1 MSLVLDAVLTAALA
15 RELASRLRNGR
26 LRALRL
32 DPSRRALALLFH
44 HGTLRVSLDPAAAGV
59 AWSDPVEPEPA
70 DRRMRARFRAADSL
84 PDDRVLV
91 LSFTRVRGSPAVVE
105 VIVEWISNRWNAF
118 VAEGGERVVRHVLM
132 ERRGRAATRAGRAWT
147 PPTPSTRGGLDG
159 TLTLDRWR
167 ALLLP
172 TAPALRRRTLLAHV
186 AWTSPINAP
195 ALLAGT
201 AGHPDNDLRALDAGH
216 RLWQELAATAL
227 GTAGPRPVVWS
238 APDGLQPYPLSLPGE
253 VAVPSPSL
261 IDAFTRAAASAA
273 EPPVSVP
280 LDLLGAIERRS
291 ARASALRRQLA
302 EAPDPAAL
310 RATADLLLARLGEL
324 TRGTERACLVDFAGT
339 PVEVELDP
347 KRSPQ
352 ESASA
357 YYERAARSERA
368 HKRLPGL
375 IEEAEEGARRL
386 EQLAEAARQGAISEE
401 ALQDALQEALPRSET
416 ARPAHNPPL
425 PYRTYRSS
433 GGLEI
438 RVGRGARHNDDLT
451 FHHSAPADVWMHARH
466 VAGAHVVLRW
476 QEDAN
481 PPARDLA
488 EAAVLAALHSK
499 ARTSGRVPVDWTRR
513 KYVRKPRRSPPGH
526 VLVERQKTLFVTPE
540 PGLEAHL
547 RV

>member
-1 MSLVLDAVLTAALA
+1 MSPVLDAVLTATLA
-15 RELASRLRNGR
+15 RELASRLRHGR

-44 HGTLRVSLDPAAAGV
+44 HGTLRVSLDPAAAGL
-59 AWSDPVEPEPA
+59 AWTDPIEPEPA
-70 DRRMRARFRAADSL
+70 DRRVRARFRAADSL
-84 PDDRVLV
+84 PDDRALV

-118 VAEGGERVVRHVLM
+118 VTEGGERVVRYVLID
-132 ERRGRAATRAGRAWT
+132 RGGRAAARAGRAWT
-147 PPTPSTRGGLDG
+147 PPTPSTRGGSDG

-195 ALLAGT
+195 ALLAGA
-201 AGHPDNDLRALDAGH
+201 AGHPDNDVQALDAGH

-227 GTAGPRPVVWS
+227 GTAGPQPVVWS
-238 APDGLQPYPLSLPGE
+238 TPDGLQPYPLSLPGE
-253 VAVPSPSL
+253 AAVPSPSL
-261 IDAFTRAAASAA
+261 IDAFTQAAASAA
-273 EPPVSVP
+273 KPPVSVP
-280 LDLLGAIERRS
+280 KELLGAIERRGARAR

-302 EAPDPAAL
+302 DAPDPIAL

-324 TRGTERACLVDFAGT
+324 PRGTERVRLVDFAGA

-347 KRSPQ
+347 RRSPQ
-352 ESASA
+352 ENASA

-386 EQLAEAARQGAISEE
+386 EQHAKAARQGAISEE
-401 ALQDALQEALPRSET
+401 ALQGALPRSEA
-416 ARPAHNPPL
+416 ARPALNPPL
-425 PYRTYRSS
+425 PYRVYRSS

-488 EAAVLAALHSK
+488 EAATLAALHSK

-526 VLVERQKTLFVTPE
+526 VLVERAKTLFVTPD

-547 RV
+547 RF